1 MTGVGRTRQASTAI
15 VALIGISI
23 IGELVWTASALPVTP
38 PSASR
43 TTSSQLVA
51 ADPTDLAIPVTGVDR
66 AALRDSFTAKR
77 KGHIHAAIDILAP
90 RGTPVLSA
98 TDGIVTKLRFSGAGG
113 NTVYVNDAQNTEYY
127 YAHLDHYATW
137 LHEGL
142 AVRRGDVIAYV
153 GTTGNAPP
161 GTPHL
166 HFAIEQNGAAV
177 DPYPILLARGQTI
190 R

>member
-1 MTGVGRTRQASTAI
+1 MAKLRTATTALT
-15 VALIGISI
+15 ALIGVSI
-23 IGELVWTASALPVTP
+23 IGQLVWTAAAMPPPAALPRGLGAAAW
-38 PSASR
+38 PSQSI
-43 TTSSQLVA
+43 
-51 ADPTDLAIPVTGVDR
+51 TDLAIPVTGVDR

-98 TDGIVTKLRFSGAGG
+98 TDGIVTKLRVSGAGG
-113 NTVYVNDAQNTEYY
+113 LTVYINDAADAEYY
-127 YAHLDHYATW
+127 YAHLDHYEPG
-137 LHEGL
+137 LHEGMP
-142 AVRRGDVIAYV
+142 VRRGDVIAYV

-161 GTPHL
+161 QTPHL
-166 HFAIEQNGAAV
+166 HFAIEQNGTAV